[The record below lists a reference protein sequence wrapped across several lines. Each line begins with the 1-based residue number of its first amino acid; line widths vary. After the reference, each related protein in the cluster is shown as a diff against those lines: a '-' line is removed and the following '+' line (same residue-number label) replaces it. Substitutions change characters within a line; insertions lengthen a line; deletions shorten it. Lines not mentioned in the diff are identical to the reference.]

1 MKKFLYSAALL
12 CCALALHGAALRP
25 VALVGYKWDINEL
38 NSSIL
43 LPARVEAVR
52 HINKWLP
59 TADYGKFSAV
69 YIGERLRGLGK
80 NDNWNTPEAIKD
92 VLAYLNNGGTIIA
105 SGNTPLEL
113 LDAKKFPKEFASIF
127 GFARLFKPAKTK
139 GMKVKGEKMIFPLN
153 PTRVADKPA
162 ATLQVIGTLPGDNG
176 KEYPVITSFAV
187 GKGKVIWIAPCYNRF
202 LLDCKKAGLEM
213 GIPDDRGDYVLTDE
227 GKTREMLIKFYTDT
241 FLAIPQVKL
250 LPPLE
255 KWDNKPL
262 GAPGNLTYTGKFK
275 NKAVLK
281 SKAPALKPGIPLC
294 KEGKLAVIYTP
305 AKDKRFAK
313 LAGELKYHLDKM
325 TGKSFTVTSKLPAAS
340 QNAIIFANEAVA
352 AKYGIDIKKLG
363 QDTMLLARKGNHQI
377 ISGKECGIS
386 QALTVLLESIGC
398 RYLWPGA
405 DGKIIPKKAEVI
417 LPELNK
423 CHAPKLLVRNIRE
436 RLHIN
441 SRVLSSLFV
450 FGLTPNDYHERYKAA
465 EVDAPGNRKYF
476 EWHGLNDSA
485 KTTGWVQ
492 GPDQSYEWG
501 HSFND
506 FHLQHGRKNPGFF
519 ALQPDGKRYAMQ
531 RPRLCHSNP
540 KLLDQIAADRI
551 AKFRKYPHKVA
562 LSLCLSDGG
571 YSSMCLCENCRKM
584 DPVNAPSRNLLVFK
598 PSRKLVPYVE
608 FSDRVVAFSNS
619 IVERVHKVMPE
630 KRFTMYAYSSY
641 VKPPVK
647 VKPHPALIIL
657 TVDGL
662 YVSDASRAAM
672 HKSIASW
679 ASFGNPL
686 LWRPNALQGHRYMTL
701 PQNHAR
707 RMFNDVELYKANGLI
722 GTDFDG
728 LEKSWSCKAWIYY
741 ALSKAHW
748 NCDRLDYDVIMN
760 DFCEAGFGPAAPHIK
775 AYLDKLEAL
784 TDEAAAR
791 NKSLGHSTDYADV
804 VDAKAVAELN
814 AHLAKAAEAAEKTPE
829 YLKRVKF
836 LQEGMK
842 YADLNNKLTLTKD
855 KDQKAYAKYQ
865 QELIDLVKTHVML
878 DPRIIG
884 APDTGFY
891 NRHIPRQAKIK
902 ANLATDKYIQD
913 NKLFHLI
920 KR

>member
-1 MKKFLYSAALL
+1 MKKLICFAALL
-12 CCALALHGAALRP
+12 CCALALPGAELNP

-43 LPARVEAVR
+43 YSARVDTVR
-52 HINKWLP
+52 FVNKWLP
-59 TADYGKFSAV
+59 PAEYGKFSAV

-80 NDNWNTPEAIKD
+80 NDNWNDPQAIKD
-92 VLAYLNNGGTIIA
+92 VLAYLNNGGVIIT
-105 SGNTPLEL
+105 SGITPADL
-113 LDAKKFPKEFASIF
+113 LDSRKFPKEFASIF
-127 GFARLFKPAKTK
+127 GFARLFKPDKTK

-153 PTRVADKPA
+153 PTRVAAKPV
-162 ATLQVIGTLPGDNG
+162 ATLQVIGSLLGDNG

-187 GKGKVIWIAPCYNRF
+187 GKGKVIWIAPCYGLF
-202 LLDCKKAGLEM
+202 LRTCKKTGAVM
-213 GIPDDRGDYVLTDE
+213 GFPDDRGDYILSDE
-227 GKTREMLIKFYTDT
+227 GKIREMLIKLYTDT

-275 NKAVLK
+275 NQANLK
-281 SKAPALKPGIPLC
+281 NKAPVLKPGVPLC

-305 AKDKRFAK
+305 AKDKRFAR

-325 TGKSFTVTSKLPAAS
+325 TGKSFTITSRLPAAS
-340 QNAIIFANEAVA
+340 QNAIIFADETVA
-352 AKYGIDIKKLG
+352 AKYGIDIKKLE

-377 ISGKECGIS
+377 VSGKECGIS

-405 DGKIIPKKAEVI
+405 DGKIIPKKAELI

-423 CHAPKLLVRNIRE
+423 CYTPKLRVRNIRE
-436 RLHIN
+436 RLHVN
-441 SRVLSSLFV
+441 NRVLAHLFT
-450 FGLTPNDYHERYKAA
+450 FGVSDKDYHERYKAI
-465 EVDAPGNRKYF
+465 EIDAPGNRKYF

-492 GPDQSYEWG
+492 GPEQTYEWG

-506 FHLQHGRKNPGFF
+506 FHLRHGRKNPDFF
-519 ALQPDGKRYAMQ
+519 ALQPDGKRYAME

-584 DPVNAPSRNLLVFK
+584 DPVNAPPRDLGIFK
-598 PSRKLVPYVE
+598 PTRGRVPYVE
-608 FSDRVVAFSNS
+608 FTDRVLAFSNA
-619 IVERVHKVMPE
+619 IVEKVHKVLPG
-630 KRFTMYAYSSY
+630 KKFAIYAYSRY
-641 VKPPVK
+641 VKPPVR
-647 VKPHPALIIL
+647 VKPHPDLIIL

-748 NCDRLDYDVIMN
+748 NCDQLDYDVIMN
-760 DFCEAGFGPAAPHIK
+760 DFCEAGFGPAAPHVK

-784 TDEAAAR
+784 SDAAAAR
-791 NKSLGHSTDYADV
+791 NKTLRHSTDYAHV

-814 AHLAKAAEAAEKTPE
+814 AFLAKAAEAAEKTPE

-842 YADLNNKLTLTKD
+842 YADLNNKLTVTKG
-855 KDQKAYAKYQ
+855 KDPKAYAKYQ
-865 QELIDLVKTHVML
+865 QELIALVKAHVLL

-884 APDTGFY
+884 APDTGAY
-891 NRHIPRQAKIK
+891 NSHLPRQARING
-902 ANLATDKYIQD
+902 NLAAEKYIQD

-920 KR
+920 RR